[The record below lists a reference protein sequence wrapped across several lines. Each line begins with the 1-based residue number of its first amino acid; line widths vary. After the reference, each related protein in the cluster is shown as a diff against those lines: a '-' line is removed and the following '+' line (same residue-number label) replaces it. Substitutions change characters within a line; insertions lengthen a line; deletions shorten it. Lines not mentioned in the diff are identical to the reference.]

1 MKKDLFKTA
10 WYLFKNATAKY
21 PTFSLALKGAW
32 KKKKFQKE
40 LMNGTVKFSFV
51 KKDNSVRKA
60 VGKAVSSENYTYTS
74 KSTARK
80 SPLSIIKY
88 FDVEKEAIRS
98 FNVWQLAA

>member
-10 WYLFKNATAKY
+10 WYLFKNAKATY

-60 VGKAVSSENYTYTS
+60 VGKAVSSENYININ
-74 KSTARK
+74 STARK